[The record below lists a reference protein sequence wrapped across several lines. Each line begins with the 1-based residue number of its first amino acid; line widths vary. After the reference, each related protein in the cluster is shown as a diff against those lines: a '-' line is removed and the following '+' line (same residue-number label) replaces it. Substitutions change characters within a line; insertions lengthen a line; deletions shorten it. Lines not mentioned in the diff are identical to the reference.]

1 MAAYHIH
8 PLNERAV
15 TISFGGDISLD
26 THHRIMLVDNKI
38 KLKNFGGFVETV
50 PAYNTLTI
58 YYDPCPVIRDPSL
71 AGENAFE
78 RIRSLLI
85 EILSEPIEQAAVHE
99 QPVITIPVCYDYSFG
114 PDLEHVSS
122 VTGKSLEEIIAIH
135 TREIYT
141 VFMMGFSPGFP
152 YLGILAPELEV
163 MRKEVPRLLVPAG
176 SVAIAGRQTGIYP
189 FDTPGGWQIIGKTP
203 LRLFNTEMEGLTLFR
218 PGFRVKFESI
228 NINDFETMKAH
239 EYSSP

>member
-26 THHRIMLVDNKI
+26 THHRIMLLDNKI
-38 KLKNFGGFVETV
+38 KLKNFGGFMETV

-85 EILSEPIEQAAVHE
+85 EILSEPIEHLAVQE
-99 QPVITIPVCYDYSFG
+99 ENVITIPVCYDNAFG
-114 PDLEHVSS
+114 PDLDYVSS
-122 VTGKSLEEIIAIH
+122 VTGKSLEEIVAIH
-135 TREIYT
+135 SQTIYT

-152 YLGILAPELEV
+152 YLGILATELEV
-163 MRKEVPRLLVPAG
+163 PRKEVPRLVVPAG

-189 FDTPGGWQIIGKTP
+189 FDTPGGWQIIGRTP
-203 LRLFNTEMEGLTLFR
+203 LRLFNTDMEGLTLLK
-218 PGFRVKFESI
+218 PGYRVKFESI
-228 NINDFETMKAH
+228 NIDDFETLKA
-239 EYSSP
+239 S